1 MSQDTGFH
9 NHRIERTSPLPLCRR
24 ELPSGTVELAKFLI
38 GKTLIRDLGHA
49 RLSGRIVETEAYP
62 PGDASGHAYR
72 GPTARNRSL
81 FLGHGYAYVYLNYG
95 VSYLLNVTS
104 EEPGI
109 GAGILLRALEPVDG
123 ISLMEHN
130 RRTTAAVDLMR
141 GPGRITEAMAIDMDC
156 DGEDLC
162 QAQTLWL
169 GTATRPTGSI
179 GQSVRIGISQERAQL
194 RRFYERSSPFVSGPK
209 RLRT

>member
-1 MSQDTGFH
+1 MRQDTGFP
-9 NHRIERTSPLPLCRR
+9 NHRDEPAPPLPLRR
-24 ELPSGTVELAKFLI
+24 AELPTVTIELARFLF
-38 GKTLIRDLGHA
+38 GKTLVRDLRHV

-81 FLGHGYAYVYLNYG
+81 FLGLGYAYVYLNYG
-95 VSYLLNVTS
+95 VSYLLNVSS

-109 GAGILLRALEPVDG
+109 GAGILLRALEPLEG
-123 ISLMEHN
+123 ISQMEHN

-141 GPGRITEAMAIDMDC
+141 GPGRLTEAMAIDMDC

-169 GTATRPTGSI
+169 GTAIRPTGSI
-179 GQSVRIGISQERAQL
+179 GQSVRIGISQERSQL
-194 RRFYERSSPFVSGPK
+194 RRFYERCSSFVSGPK
-209 RLRT
+209 RLRI

>member
-1 MSQDTGFH
+1 VRQDTGFH
-9 NHRIERTSPLPLCRR
+9 NHRIERTPPLPLRR
-24 ELPSGTVELAKFLI
+24 TELPTGTIDLARFLI
-38 GKTLIRDLGHA
+38 GKTLIRDLGHV

-104 EEPGI
+104 EGPGI
-109 GAGILLRALEPVDG
+109 GAGILLRALEPIDG
-123 ISLMEHN
+123 ILQMQRN
-130 RRTTAAVDLMR
+130 RRTAALLDLMR
-141 GPGRITEAMAIDMDC
+141 GPGRLTEAMAVNIEC
-156 DGEDLC
+156 NGEDLC
-162 QAQTLWL
+162 QAQNLWL
-169 GTATRPTGSI
+169 GTAIQPTGPI
-179 GQSVRIGISQERAQL
+179 GQSVRIGISQERSKL

-209 RLRT
+209 RLRI